1 MKTEVK
7 RLKDT
12 LSCNQEKLE
21 TLPTKYNN
29 TKESLKGAKS
39 EHAKAK
45 DRVAKLEKSV
55 ADLKKVAKE
64 MLQVAKFEE
73 HLGQAVDAVVGNI
86 ISLCS

>member
-1 MKTEVK
+1 M
-7 RLKDT
+7 KDT

-64 MLQVAKFEE
+64 MLY
-73 HLGQAVDAVVGNI
+73 
-86 ISLCS
+86 SLPSLKSTLVRQWMLWLET